1 MIGNEN
7 NYKNNENKSENNGK
21 KKTNNNEKSNNKN
34 HNKTTTTF
42 VIDYRAFSPFTFD
55 FPDTDTTPRI
65 TTRSSSSTITGI

>member
-1 MIGNEN
+1 MMIGNEDN
-7 NYKNNENKSENNGK
+7 NKNNENKSENNGK
-21 KKTNNNEKSNNKN
+21 KKTNNEKSNNKN